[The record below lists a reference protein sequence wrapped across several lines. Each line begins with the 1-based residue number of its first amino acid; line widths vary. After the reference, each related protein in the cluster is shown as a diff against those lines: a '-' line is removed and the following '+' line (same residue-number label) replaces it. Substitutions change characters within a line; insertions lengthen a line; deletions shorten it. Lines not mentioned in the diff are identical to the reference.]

1 LIVPTTDPTTEL
13 ELARKVLR
21 IEAAAILGLVDRVDD
36 AFTSAVGLLFLCRGR
51 VLLTGMGKSG
61 LIGRKIAATLS
72 STGTSAF
79 FLHPADAIHG
89 DLGALQPDDVVVAL
103 SYGGETGEILRL
115 LETIRRVGA
124 KMVAITGFPASTLGQ
139 AADVTLDCRVNEE
152 ACPLNLAP
160 TASTTAALAL
170 GDALAMALLVR
181 KGFRQ
186 EDFANLHPGGKLG
199 KRLMRLEQLMHDG
212 DELPAVAEDT
222 AMRDVIYEMSR
233 KGLGMTCVV
242 DGQGRLAGI
251 ITDGDLRRHMTDTR
265 VLEQTAHE
273 VMTRGPVTVGR
284 AMLAVEALNLMERR
298 KITSLVVVAPDGLAE
313 GVVHLHD
320 LWRTELF

>member
-1 LIVPTTDPTTEL
+1 MSDLD
-13 ELARKVLR
+13 LARKVLR
-21 IEAAAILGLVDRVDD
+21 IEADAITGLIDRLD
-36 AFTSAVGLLFLCRGR
+36 ATFTSAVGLLVGCRGR

-61 LIGRKIAATLS
+61 IIGRKIAATLS

-89 DLGALQPDDVVVAL
+89 DLGALQADDVIVAL

-124 KMVAITGFPASTLGQ
+124 KMIALTGFPSSTIGM
-139 AADVTLDCRVNEE
+139 AADVTLDCRVDEE

-199 KRLMRLEQLMHDG
+199 KRLMRLEQLMHTG
-212 DELPAVAEDT
+212 EQLPAVREDT

-242 DGQGRLAGI
+242 DDQARLAGI
-251 ITDGDLRRHMTDTR
+251 ITDGDLRRHMANTP
-265 VLEQTAHE
+265 VLEQNAGM
-273 VMTRGPVTVGR
+273 VMTRGPVTVAR
-284 AMLAVEALNLMERR
+284 TMLAVEALNLMERR
-298 KITSLVVVAPDGLAE
+298 KITSLVVVGPDQRVE